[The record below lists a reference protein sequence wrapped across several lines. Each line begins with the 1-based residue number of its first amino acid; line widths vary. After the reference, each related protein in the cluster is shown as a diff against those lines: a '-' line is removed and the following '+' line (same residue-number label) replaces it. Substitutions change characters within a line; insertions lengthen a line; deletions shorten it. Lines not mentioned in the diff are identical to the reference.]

1 MVYLTGIFYPVLF
14 AVYQSIISQSTL
26 GEPSRPDEMKHNSPL
41 LFILLVAYLSASLAH
56 ATATRKIMQHQVDQD
71 MLDQV
76 ATDFSAENPDL
87 LTLESFLRRKNGKAP
102 PPPPPHPAQYEM
114 CQGIPFKRYKFV
126 KSMKEMNRALDSAK
140 PGDLIEVK
148 SGVYYQ
154 GSGPG
159 SSSLIPPSLP
169 VEERGSAISPR
180 IDPRNKKKPPIKS
193 LLGAQTDAK
202 DLGSLGQLG
211 DLDDREVPQ
220 PPSDAPPGID
230 MGEVVDPSLAELYD
244 VYSQTLDD
252 ILQDLYDEQLAEAA
266 PLPAPA
272 AAPSKPETSNKK
284 PGSQAE
290 GKPPKGEAD
299 AGKKPGSRPGADTIS
314 FPEMEIDEDRFES
327 YYDEDEAEEVPGDD
341 YRPPSKA
348 PKPDNAKP
356 DAPKP
361 ARGSWVAPSGTID
374 NVHGTFE
381 DPITLC
387 GPKTAVFDGS
397 NGDGGLAAAAL
408 RVVRSSNVKVVGFTL
423 QNALKGLDIQ
433 QTNSSTFSNVSTRYT
448 LQEGIR
454 VRYNSTLNHVFGC
467 NITFTGRLWAG
478 IGEGIYVGT
487 STRNSIAA
495 GRPEDRSNF
504 NNITHTTFGEGIPAE
519 NIDLKE
525 YTSGGLIANNTFNGT
540 GIAGL
545 NGAIAWVAVKGTNY
559 TIANNTGSGTL
570 PGGQGIRVL
579 QVLLAENEHNSVM
592 DNTCTDFE
600 KGSYCVFIDSRAKNT
615 IVDCDNKRFASA
627 NSTSTKRTCNCNI
640 DATCES
646 GASTYMTIKSTRNAK
661 SPKRE
666 HQVFYASSYD
676 VVPRGRVVGDQWE
689 FRRDWD

>member
-1 MVYLTGIFYPVLF
+1 
-14 AVYQSIISQSTL
+14 
-26 GEPSRPDEMKHNSPL
+26 MKHASAFL
-41 LFILLVAYLSASLAH
+41 YSLLVACLSASLVQ
-56 ATATRKIMQHQVDQD
+56 ATATRKILQHQFDQD

-126 KSMKEMNRALDSAK
+126 KSMEEMNRALDSAK

-169 VEERGSAISPR
+169 VDERGSAISPR

-193 LLGAQTDAK
+193 LLGSPTDAD
-202 DLGSLGQLG
+202 DLGDLGQLG
-211 DLDDREVPQ
+211 DVEGKDAPQ
-220 PPSDAPPGID
+220 PPSKAPPTSEGD
-230 MGEVVDPSLAELYD
+230 EVVDLSFAELYD
-244 VYSQTLDD
+244 VYSQALDD
-252 ILQDLYDEQLAEAA
+252 MLQDLYDEQLEEAA
-266 PLPAPA
+266 PLPAPS
-272 AAPSKPETSNKK
+272 AAPSKPGESNKK
-284 PGSQAE
+284 PGSQAQ
-290 GKPPKGEAD
+290 GKPPKGQAD
-299 AGKKPGSRPGADTIS
+299 AGKQPGSKPDAGKQPGSRPDVDTIS
-314 FPEMEIDEDRFES
+314 FPEIEIDEDRFES
-327 YYDEDEAEEVPGDD
+327 YYDEDEAEEVPGDVA
-341 YRPPSKA
+341 RPPSKA
-348 PKPDNAKP
+348 PKPDDAKP

-361 ARGSWVAPSGTID
+361 VRGSWVAPSGTID
-374 NVHGTFE
+374 NVHGTAE
-381 DPITLC
+381 DPIILC

-397 NGDGGLAAAAL
+397 NGNGGLAAAAL

-454 VRYNSTLNHVFGC
+454 VRYNSTLNHVYGC

-478 IGEGIYVGT
+478 IGEGIYIGT

-495 GRPEDRSNF
+495 GLPEDRSNF

-559 TIANNTGSGTL
+559 TIANNTGSGTI

-579 QVLLAENEHNSVM
+579 QVLLADNEHNSVV

-600 KGSYCVFIDSRAKNT
+600 EGSYCVFIDARAKNT
-615 IVDCDNKRFASA
+615 TVDCENRRFTSA
-627 NSTSTKRTCNCNI
+627 NSRSTKRTCNCNI
-640 DATCES
+640 DDTCES
-646 GASTYMTIKSTRNAK
+646 GDSTYMTIKSVRGTEAPT
-661 SPKRE
+661 SE
-666 HQVFYASSYD
+666 HRVFSASSYD